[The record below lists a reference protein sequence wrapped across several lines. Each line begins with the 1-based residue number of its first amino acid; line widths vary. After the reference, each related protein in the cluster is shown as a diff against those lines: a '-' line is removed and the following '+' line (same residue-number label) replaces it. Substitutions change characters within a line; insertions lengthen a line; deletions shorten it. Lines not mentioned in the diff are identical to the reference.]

1 MQSAEKSAT
10 RNGLRPLMELS
21 DLSRLRQNVEEVWG
35 ELWPG
40 RPLGLSEKDDPYL
53 ARKVAWARR
62 QTESV
67 DL

>member
-1 MQSAEKSAT
+1 
-10 RNGLRPLMELS
+10 MELS
-21 DLSRLRQNVEEVWG
+21 DLSLPRQNVEEVWG

-40 RPLGLSEKDDPYL
+40 RPLRLSERDDPYL

-62 QTESV
+62 QTQSV